1 MSLAASSKN
10 VFEDESQ
17 RRDKAFLCCIL
28 MGLGNCLSDPEEA
41 VIKQDDKMD
50 KLGDEEHDPA
60 IYFLKGGGRCK
71 VKVRDHMARER
82 V

>member
-1 MSLAASSKN
+1 
-10 VFEDESQ
+10 
-17 RRDKAFLCCIL
+17 

-41 VIKQDDKMD
+41 VIKQDDRMD
-50 KLGDEEHDPA
+50 KLGDDEHDPA